1 MFENTATYQE
11 VLNNLYEGVY
21 FLDTDRAITFWNQG
35 AERIT
40 GYVAPEVMGRSCA
53 DNVLCHVDNQ
63 GTDLCKC
70 QCPAADTLQD
80 GQSREAS
87 VFLLHKAGHR
97 VPVRIRVAPILDVDG
112 RIIGAVEVFSEN
124 SSRENLRQRI
134 DLLEKLTGL
143 DPLTQLS
150 NRRRLEEEIQA
161 RLAES
166 QRYGLTFGILFA
178 DIDRFKRVND
188 NYGHTTGDQVLKMVG
203 HTMLNALRPFDIVGR
218 WGGEEFLAVVVN
230 VDLET
235 LTTVA
240 ERMRALVTQSRLNHD
255 SENITVSVSV
265 GATLVLPGDDA
276 DSLVKR
282 ADEGMYR
289 SKAGGRNQVTLI

>member
-1 MFENTATYQE
+1 M
-11 VLNNLYEGVY
+11 
-21 FLDTDRAITFWNQG
+21 
-35 AERIT
+35 
-40 GYVAPEVMGRSCA
+40 
-53 DNVLCHVDNQ
+53 
-63 GTDLCKC
+63 
-70 QCPAADTLQD
+70 
-80 GQSREAS
+80 
-87 VFLLHKAGHR
+87 
-97 VPVRIRVAPILDVDG
+97 PVRIRVAPILDVDG

>member
-21 FLDTDRAITFWNQG
+21 FLDTERAITFWNQG

-53 DNVLCHVDNQ
+53 DNVLCHVDNE

-80 GQSREAS
+80 GQPREAR

-143 DPLTQLS
+143 DPLTQLP
-150 NRRRLEEEIQA
+150 NRLRLEEEVQA
-161 RLAES
+161 RLAET

-178 DIDRFKRVND
+178 DIDHFKRVND
-188 NYGHTTGDQVLKMVG
+188 SYGHTTGDQVLKMVG
-203 HTMLNALRPFDIVGR
+203 QTMLNALRPFDIVGR

-276 DSLVKR
+276 ASLVKR

-289 SKAGGRNQVTLI
+289 SKAGGRNQVTLA

>member
-1 MFENTATYQE
+1 MFENAAIYHE

-21 FLDTDRAITFWNQG
+21 FLDTDRSIAFWNQG

-53 DNVLCHVDNQ
+53 DNILCHVDMEGAN
-63 GTDLCKC
+63 LCKC

-80 GQSREAS
+80 GQSREAD
-87 VFLLHKAGHR
+87 VFLLHKDGHR

-112 RIIGAVEVFSEN
+112 RIIGAVEVFSDN
-124 SSRENLRQRI
+124 SSRETLRERI

-143 DPLTQLS
+143 DPLTQLP

-161 RLAES
+161 RLAET

-178 DIDRFKRVND
+178 DIDHFKNVND
-188 NYGHTTGDQVLKMVG
+188 TYGHTTGDQVLMMVG

-240 ERMRALVTQSRLNHD
+240 ERMRSLVAQSRLQQNGD
-255 SENITVSVSV
+255 NITVTVSV
-265 GATLVLPGDDA
+265 GATLVLPGDDG
-276 DSLVKR
+276 DSLLKR
-282 ADEGMYR
+282 VDQGMYR
-289 SKAGGRNQVTLI
+289 SKAEGRNQVTLT